1 VTRTVRVFKTNEV
14 TESAMSRRADDI
26 HQAAGDQ
33 QETPAR
39 WSEAQLANGNGGA
52 ALPPAEA
59 LADRLTAQAG
69 RDQPPTPLDTLP
81 HLAPPKSGRRTG
93 QVAEALKRYILMNHL
108 PAGTRL
114 PTERE
119 LADTLLVGRN
129 LVREALNSLVALGL
143 VEKRQGS
150 GIYVRGFDADRLA
163 DQLSYGLREDGVY
176 WRHLFEARVELEVM
190 IAPLVARRSTGAG
203 LARLND
209 LLGDMRRTLEHGQ
222 SQAPADLAF
231 HQALIAYCGNPVLER
246 IGRTVISEHFR
257 HTASLSLGLV
267 LTSTPDTIAN
277 HEPLLAALAARDEP
291 ASTTAMRYHFRM
303 IQALMA
309 EAGGVPEQDAPAGD
323 NAE

>member
-1 VTRTVRVFKTNEV
+1 
-14 TESAMSRRADDI
+14 MSRRADGI
-26 HQAAGDQ
+26 NQAGGD
-33 QETPAR
+33 TRPL
-39 WSEAQLANGNGGA
+39 EALPNSANGGA
-52 ALPPAEA
+52 VQPSAES

-69 RDQPPTPLDTLP
+69 RGQTHAPLDTLP

-150 GIYVRGFDADRLA
+150 GIYVRGFDAEHLA
-163 DQLSYGLREDGVY
+163 EQLSYGLREDAVY

-190 IAPLVARRSTGAG
+190 IAPLVARRITAAG
-203 LARLND
+203 LARLHE
-209 LLGDMRRTLEHGQ
+209 LLDDMRRTHEQGQ
-222 SQAPADLAF
+222 SQAPADFAF

-257 HTASLSLGLV
+257 YTASLSLGLV
-267 LTSTPDTIAN
+267 LTSTLDTIAN
-277 HEPLLAALAARDEP
+277 HEPLLAALAARDER

-303 IQALMA
+303 IQALMSQ
-309 EAGGVPEQDAPAGD
+309 AGGVPEQDATD
-323 NAE
+323 TSDRAE